1 MRKCCGD
8 SSFGVPNLEFPQR
21 LSWRKRRG
29 GISRAK
35 LNRGRSVFL
44 PEKRYAF
51 FKNSV
56 PAIFKNA

>member
-1 MRKCCGD
+1 MG
-8 SSFGVPNLEFPQR
+8 
-21 LSWRKRRG
+21 RR

-51 FKNSV
+51 FKNGV